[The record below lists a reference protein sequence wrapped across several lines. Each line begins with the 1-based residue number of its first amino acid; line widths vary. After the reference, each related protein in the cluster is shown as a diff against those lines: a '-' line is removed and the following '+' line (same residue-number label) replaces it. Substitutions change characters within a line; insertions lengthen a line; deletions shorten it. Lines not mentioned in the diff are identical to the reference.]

1 MGGLARHGVPRHEM
15 ECADFV
21 HGHDDLPWIPL
32 GQHLHHVRHTLTS
45 RLRLQIVLVWRGPFL
60 DVFRYLLGD
69 GACDQPSDDVADY
82 DAAKC
87 IRPACEKMSPV
98 KIGTLPERSWA
109 LGEPSR
115 QNCRRFPCRGWSR
128 PHHNV
133 FNGHAD
139 LLRRHDVLNAHSCRT
154 TQDPTRNAFHEL

>member
-1 MGGLARHGVPRHEM
+1 MGGLARHGVPRHEI

-45 RLRLQIVLVWRGPFL
+45 RLRLQNVLEWRGRFL

-82 DAAKC
+82 DAANASVQLAKSC
-87 IRPACEKMSPV
+87 HPSQSEHFQNAPGPWANHRGKTAEDFHVVVGLDHPKMCS
-98 KIGTLPERSWA
+98 T
-109 LGEPSR
+109 
-115 QNCRRFPCRGWSR
+115 
-128 PHHNV
+128 
-133 FNGHAD
+133 D
-139 LLRRHDVLNAHSCRT
+139 MRT
-154 TQDPTRNAFHEL
+154 WCGAMTC